1 MTHKMVVTNPQH
13 LNIGQVRG
21 HVLQAGQHIVAEVH
35 TDQLVSTGDTARVD
49 VGQLGVVRDVD
60 GGGDW
65 QAGQAALLHLGQHVT
80 VAQLGENEFV
90 LNIFKIL

>member
-1 MTHKMVVTNPQH
+1 MTHQMVVTNPQH
-13 LNIGQVRG
+13 LNIGQVWG
-21 HVLQAGQHIVAEVH
+21 HVLQAGQHIVAEVQA
-35 TDQLVSTGDTARVD
+35 DQLVSTGDTAGVD

-90 LNIFKIL
+90 INIFKIL